1 MTVSDRVL
9 GGPRTRAEK
18 VRARRAR
25 RLREFEPLARDLR
38 KRHSKRR
45 RKPRKRIAL
54 ALPVELGAEVSIP
67 ILPGIRAGSRSI
79 SFVML
84 VLVGLALNAG
94 LRTESFYVDEAEV
107 SGAKMLTNAQVRS
120 IARADRLPAF
130 LVDPRSAEAYFD
142 DVAEVA
148 EVKVRVIW
156 PNQVRI
162 TLEEREPVV
171 AWNDAGRSW
180 WLSEDGVAF
189 LSHGDRDGMLTIDSS
204 EPVLNIKA
212 DPSAEVIP
220 ADYLVAA
227 SVLEAQLPEA
237 DGLVFHPVHGFGFQD
252 EHGWTAYFGIG
263 GDMTMKVRLYRAV
276 AQKLIDEGIP
286 ATMVS
291 VEDAGAPYYRQ

>member
-38 KRHSKRR
+38 KRRTPRR

-67 ILPGIRAGSRSI
+67 IFPGVRAGSRFL
-79 SFVML
+79 SFVL
-84 VLVGLALNAG
+84 VVLVGAALNSG
-94 LRTESFYVDEAEV
+94 LRSESFYVDEAEV
-107 SGAKMLTNAQVRS
+107 IGAEMLTAGQVRS
-120 IARADRLPAF
+120 IARADRVPAF
-130 LVDPRSAEAYFD
+130 LVDPHAAQASFE

-148 EVKVRVIW
+148 DVSVKVIW

-162 TLEEREPVV
+162 TIVEREPMV
-171 AWNDAGRSW
+171 AWDDAGRRW

-189 LSHGDRDGMLTIDSS
+189 LSHGEREGLLTIESS
-204 EPVLNIKA
+204 EPILNITT
-212 DPSAEVIP
+212 DPTAEVIP
-220 ADYLVAA
+220 SEYLVAA
-227 SVLEAQLPEA
+227 SVLKAQLPEA
-237 DGLVFHPVHGFGFQD
+237 EKLVYHPVHGFGFRD
-252 EHGWTAYFGIG
+252 ENGWTAYFGTD
-263 GDMTMKVRLYRAV
+263 GDMVMKVRLYRAV
-276 AQKLIDEGIP
+276 AEKLIDEGIP

-291 VEDAGAPYYRQ
+291 VKDAGAPYYRQ